1 MTPMNNPIL
10 QMVSMARSGK
20 NPMALM
26 QQMAKSNPQVN
37 QVMQMMNGKN
47 PAQLKT
53 MAENIA
59 KERGTTVEDVAQQL
73 GLSMPNQR

>member
-1 MTPMNNPIL
+1 MMNNPIL

-37 QVMQMMNGKN
+37 QVMQMMNGKS
-47 PAQLKT
+47 PAQLKAI
-53 MAENIA
+53 AENVA
-59 KERGTTVEDVAQQL
+59 KEKGTTVEQVAQQL
-73 GLSMPNQR
+73 GLSLPTQR